1 MPLPVSLVAF
11 SPGMDRDRR
20 GATMITKEGVDPF
33 FTREG
38 TGHTG
43 AMYLAGQNPESPLLT
58 PAVHSDLSGFP
69 PILLQ

>member
-1 MPLPVSLVAF
+1 
-11 SPGMDRDRR
+11 
-20 GATMITKEGVDPF
+20 MITKEGVDPF

-43 AMYLAGQNPESPLLT
+43 AMYLVGQNPESLLLT
-58 PAVHSDLSGFP
+58 PAVHADLSGFP